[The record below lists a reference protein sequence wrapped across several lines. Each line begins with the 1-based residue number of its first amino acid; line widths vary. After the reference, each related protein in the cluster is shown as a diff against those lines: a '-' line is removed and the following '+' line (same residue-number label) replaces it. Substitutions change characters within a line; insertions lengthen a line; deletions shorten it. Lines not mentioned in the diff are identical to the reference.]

1 MPDTD
6 RSAPIL
12 VWFRDDLRL
21 DDNPALAAAL
31 SQNRPVVAVYVREDG
46 SGAPRAP
53 GGASRWWLHHSLTR
67 LSESLAKAGVP
78 LVLRRGAAHAILQD
92 LVAETGASHILWNR
106 RYDPSGI
113 AVDTALKAAF
123 RADGVVAESFSANL
137 LAEPWDV
144 ATGSGGPYRVFSPF
158 FRALVA
164 RGEPAPPRPSALPAE
179 AGPREGTASPDSET
193 PASLFHLPTRPDWA
207 GGLRDTWE
215 PGEAGALRRLSA
227 FLDDGLARYAAQ
239 RDEPASQATSM
250 LSPHLRFG
258 EISPR
263 RIWHAV
269 AHRGADPSS
278 GIGERQVAKFQSEL
292 CWREFSYH
300 LLFHFPD
307 LGTANFQPRFDA
319 FPWRSDEM
327 QLRAWTKGLTGYP
340 LVDAGMRE
348 LWHTGTMHNRV
359 RMVAASFLIKH
370 LMLDWRQGEA
380 WFWDTLVDADPA
392 NNAASWQWVAGSGAD
407 AAPYFRIFNPTTQG
421 EKFDPDGD
429 YTKRWVP
436 ELSGL
441 PPKYLFKPHEA
452 PREILAQAS
461 IRLGDTYP
469 RPIVDHSTARQRA
482 LDAFQTIKN
491 AA

>member
-6 RSAPIL
+6 QPVPIL
-12 VWFRDDLRL
+12 VWFREDLRL

-31 SQNRPVVAVYVREDG
+31 SPGSPVVAVYVREEGPD
-46 SGAPRAP
+46 APRAP

-67 LSESLAKAGVP
+67 LSDDLKQAGIP
-78 LVLRRGAAHAILQD
+78 LVLRRGPAEETLRGLA
-92 LVAETGASHILWNR
+92 AETGASRILWNR
-106 RYDPSGI
+106 RYDPAGI
-113 AVDTALKAAF
+113 AIDTALKAAF
-123 RADGVVAESFSANL
+123 KADGVTAESFSATL
-137 LAEPWDV
+137 IAEPWEL

-158 FRALVA
+158 FRALIA
-164 RGEPAPPRPSALPAE
+164 RGEPAAPRHTALPAGRRRIE
-179 AGPREGTASPDSET
+179 VSPDSET
-193 PASLFHLPTRPDWA
+193 PATLFPLPTSPDWA
-207 GGLRDTWE
+207 GGLRETWE
-215 PGEAGALRRLSA
+215 PGEAGALRRLET
-227 FLDDGLARYAAQ
+227 FLDDGLERYAEK
-239 RDEPASQATSM
+239 RDEPASQATSL

-263 RIWHAV
+263 RIWHAA

-278 GIGERQVAKFQSEL
+278 GVGDRQVAKFHSEL
-292 CWREFSYH
+292 GWREFSYH
-300 LLFHFPD
+300 LLYHFPK
-307 LGTANFQPRFDA
+307 LPSANFQSRFDA
-319 FPWRSDEM
+319 FPWRSDDA

-348 LWHTGTMHNRV
+348 LWHTGYMHNRV
-359 RMVAASFLIKH
+359 RMVTASFLIKH
-370 LMLDWRQGEA
+370 LMIDWREGEA
-380 WFWDTLVDADPA
+380 WFRDTLVDADPA
-392 NNAASWQWVAGSGAD
+392 SNAASWQWVAGSGAD

-421 EKFDPDGD
+421 EKFDPDGT

-441 PPKYLFKPHEA
+441 PQEYLFKPHEA
-452 PREILAQAS
+452 PREMLSQAG

-469 RPIVDHSTARQRA
+469 RPIVDHKAARQRA